1 MNNYGRC
8 LFLSV
13 ELNIFCILRDT
24 ILEIIKEVSQMPN
37 AKDYVNQSMSSV
49 QNTVNTLQQ
58 ALSNAEKPENKNKI
72 QQAIN
77 SLNSV
82 QDQLSGYQD

>member
-1 MNNYGRC
+1 
-8 LFLSV
+8 
-13 ELNIFCILRDT
+13 
-24 ILEIIKEVSQMPN
+24 MPN

-72 QQAIN
+72 QQAID

>member
-1 MNNYGRC
+1 MKNDGCC

-13 ELNIFCILRDT
+13 ELNIFYILRDT
-24 ILEIIKEVSQMPN
+24 ISEIIKEVSQMPN

-72 QQAIN
+72 QQAID

>member
-1 MNNYGRC
+1 LPFFVNNFG
-8 LFLSV
+8 V
-13 ELNIFCILRDT
+13 LRDT
-24 ILEIIKEVSQMPN
+24 IFEIIKEVPPMPN

-58 ALSNAEKPENKNKI
+58 ALSNAEKPDNKNKI

-77 SLNSV
+77 SLQTV
-82 QDQLSGYQD
+82 QEQLSGYQD